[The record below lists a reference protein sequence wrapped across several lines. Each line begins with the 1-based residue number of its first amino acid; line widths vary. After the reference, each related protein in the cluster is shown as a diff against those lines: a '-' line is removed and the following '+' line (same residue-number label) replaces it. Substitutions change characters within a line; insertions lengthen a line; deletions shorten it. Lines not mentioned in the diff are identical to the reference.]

1 MDLKLLAEAL
11 KSGNVP
17 ISCELADA
25 LKDIKC
31 GTCIY
36 RWRKPECGPWNLKT
50 AACEPI
56 VSIPNI
62 YILSNQTGM
71 STADIVTLI
80 GVADNILP
88 KF

>member
-11 KSGNVP
+11 KRGDIPVSY
-17 ISCELADA
+17 ELADA
-25 LKDIKC
+25 LKDVKC
-31 GTCIY
+31 GTCAY
-36 RWRKPECGPWNLKT
+36 RWRKPECGSWNLKT

-62 YILSNQTGM
+62 YILSKQTGM